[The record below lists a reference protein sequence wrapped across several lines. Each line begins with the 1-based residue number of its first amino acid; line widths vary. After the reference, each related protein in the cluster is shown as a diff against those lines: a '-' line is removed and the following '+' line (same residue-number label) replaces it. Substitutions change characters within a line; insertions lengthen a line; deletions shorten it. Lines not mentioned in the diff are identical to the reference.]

1 MLHARFLHAYPG
13 FALDVDLNLPMRGV
27 TALFGPSGSGKTT
40 LLRLL
45 AGLERAAEGRVHV
58 GDVVWQDA
66 THFLPA
72 HRRPIGYVF
81 QDARLFPHLTVR
93 QNLAYGLRRA
103 GSAEDLQAMA
113 ARLGIEPL
121 LDRKPLRLSG
131 GEAQRVAIARALLT
145 QPRVL
150 LMDEPLAALDAARRA
165 EILPYL
171 ERLHVEAEIPV
182 IYVSHSFDE
191 VARLADHLVLLDA
204 GRVIAAGALHELTA
218 RLDLPLAQAA
228 EAEAVIEARVV
239 AHDPEFHLTRLAFA
253 GGELQL
259 PYHAAAMGQA
269 VRVGIR
275 ARDVSITLEA
285 QQGTS
290 ILNILPATI
299 VAMAAAGPAQV
310 VLRLQVGEAFLLARV
325 TRKSAQ
331 TLGLTLGRSVF
342 AQIKSVAIVE

>member
-1 MLHARFLHAYPG
+1 M
-13 FALDVDLNLPMRGV
+13 
-27 TALFGPSGSGKTT
+27 
-40 LLRLL
+40 
-45 AGLERAAEGRVHV
+45 HV

-228 EAEAVIEARVV
+228 
-239 AHDPEFHLTRLAFA
+239 
-253 GGELQL
+253 
-259 PYHAAAMGQA
+259 
-269 VRVGIR
+269 
-275 ARDVSITLEA
+275 
-285 QQGTS
+285 
-290 ILNILPATI
+290 
-299 VAMAAAGPAQV
+299 
-310 VLRLQVGEAFLLARV
+310 
-325 TRKSAQ
+325 
-331 TLGLTLGRSVF
+331 
-342 AQIKSVAIVE
+342 